1 MVTHKETLRMRGGRQ
16 LFNSRE
22 VRNLFYRRYSTRK
35 VVPPLLCRKNLV
47 SKRVNRGGRSAKSVL
62 VKIKRKENKMDN
74 EDEERSARLPA
85 DGTTRGDKM
94 GGFDYDEDK
103 LHEMTAS
110 YSEISFDSQSSPP
123 VSELRSLIESPDL
136 EGGKFMVENLANS
149 DSNNLR
155 PDSLELKNDGLSPE
169 EDDDEPDEDVDP
181 PSYHKAIGYLQLEG
195 TVTQEG
201 DMVLF
206 VAEDL
211 ETKIKLSS
219 PVTKKG
225 ETPSFPGSRSSTPCL
240 YRQALTPQLPILDHN
255 VLNELEMEARKVAT
269 SVDSLTENLAA
280 ILHSV
285 SALTVDCLETYRDAV
300 CKTCDAV
307 DHNIKSMYQLMAKC
321 EELSKSMGPIYK
333 LAERIKEM
341 KRMLELFENTINM

>member
-1 MVTHKETLRMRGGRQ
+1 MEPEECET
-16 LFNSRE
+16 
-22 VRNLFYRRYSTRK
+22 YSK
-35 VVPPLLCRKNLV
+35 P
-47 SKRVNRGGRSAKSVL
+47 
-62 VKIKRKENKMDN
+62 
-74 EDEERSARLPA
+74 
-85 DGTTRGDKM
+85 GTTRSEKNAAI
-94 GGFDYDEDK
+94 DYDEDR

-123 VSELRSLIESPDL
+123 ISELRSLIDSPDL
-136 EGGKFMVENLANS
+136 DGTKFLE
-149 DSNNLR
+149 
-155 PDSLELKNDGLSPE
+155 DSLEKMSTVGGRPDQLNLKNRRDSLVE
-169 EDDDEPDEDVDP
+169 DEDLDP
-181 PSYHKAIGYLQLEG
+181 PSYHKAMGYLQLEG
-195 TVTQEG
+195 TVMQDG

-211 ETKIKLSS
+211 ENKIKLSS

-240 YRQALTPQLPILDHN
+240 YRQALTPQLPLLDHN

-269 SVDSLTENLAA
+269 SVDALTENLAA
-280 ILHSV
+280 ILHSA
-285 SALTVDCLETYRDAV
+285 SALTVGCLETYRDAV

-333 LAERIKEM
+333 LAEQIKEM
-341 KRMLELFENTINM
+341 KRMLDLFESAMNL

>member
-1 MVTHKETLRMRGGRQ
+1 
-16 LFNSRE
+16 
-22 VRNLFYRRYSTRK
+22 
-35 VVPPLLCRKNLV
+35 
-47 SKRVNRGGRSAKSVL
+47 
-62 VKIKRKENKMDN
+62 
-74 EDEERSARLPA
+74 
-85 DGTTRGDKM
+85 
-94 GGFDYDEDK
+94 
-103 LHEMTAS
+103 MTAS

-136 EGGKFMVENLANS
+136 EGGKYMVENL
-149 DSNNLR
+149 DKTDLNNPR
-155 PDSLELKNDGLSPE
+155 PDSLELKNESTSPE
-169 EDDDEPDEDVDP
+169 EDEEVEDVDP

-195 TVTQEG
+195 TVMQEG

-211 ETKIKLSS
+211 ENKIKLSS

-240 YRQALTPQLPILDHN
+240 YRQALAPQLPILDHN

-333 LAERIKEM
+333 LADRIKEM
-341 KRMLELFENTINM
+341 KRMLELFESAMNL

>member
-1 MVTHKETLRMRGGRQ
+1 
-16 LFNSRE
+16 
-22 VRNLFYRRYSTRK
+22 
-35 VVPPLLCRKNLV
+35 
-47 SKRVNRGGRSAKSVL
+47 
-62 VKIKRKENKMDN
+62 
-74 EDEERSARLPA
+74 
-85 DGTTRGDKM
+85 
-94 GGFDYDEDK
+94 
-103 LHEMTAS
+103 MTAS

-123 VSELRSLIESPDL
+123 VSELRSLIDSPDIDGTRFLDGSL
-136 EGGKFMVENLANS
+136 EKMNGIGG
-149 DSNNLR
+149 R
-155 PDSLELKNDGLSPE
+155 PDQLNLKNRESSPVE
-169 EDDDEPDEDVDP
+169 DEDIDP
-181 PSYHKAIGYLQLEG
+181 PSYHKAMGYLQLEG
-195 TVTQEG
+195 TVMQDG

-211 ETKIKLSS
+211 ENKIKLSS

-240 YRQALTPQLPILDHN
+240 YRQALTPQVPLLDHN

-269 SVDSLTENLAA
+269 SVDALTENLAA

-285 SALTVDCLETYRDAV
+285 NYLRQLYFYFYIRLYRKILYNHNYFQASALTVGCLETYRDAV

-333 LAERIKEM
+333 LGEQM
-341 KRMLELFENTINM
+341 QVLEYCA

>member
-1 MVTHKETLRMRGGRQ
+1 MESEEGETYLKQGMT
-16 LFNSRE
+16 
-22 VRNLFYRRYSTRK
+22 VRSE
-35 VVPPLLCRKNLV
+35 KN
-47 SKRVNRGGRSAKSVL
+47 
-62 VKIKRKENKMDN
+62 
-74 EDEERSARLPA
+74 
-85 DGTTRGDKM
+85 TTI
-94 GGFDYDEDK
+94 DYDEDR

-123 VSELRSLIESPDL
+123 VSELRSLIDSPDIDGTKLL
-136 EGGKFMVENLANS
+136 E
-149 DSNNLR
+149 
-155 PDSLELKNDGLSPE
+155 DSLEKMNGIGSRPDQLNLKNREASPVE
-169 EDDDEPDEDVDP
+169 DEDIDP
-181 PSYHKAIGYLQLEG
+181 PSYHKAMGYLQLEG
-195 TVTQEG
+195 TVMQDG

-211 ETKIKLSS
+211 ENKIKLSS

-240 YRQALTPQLPILDHN
+240 YRQALTPQVPLLDHN

-269 SVDSLTENLAA
+269 SVDALTENLAA
-280 ILHSV
+280 ILHSA
-285 SALTVDCLETYRDAV
+285 SALTVACLETYRDAV

-333 LAERIKEM
+333 LAEQIKEM
-341 KRMLELFENTINM
+341 KRMLELFESAMNL

>member
-1 MVTHKETLRMRGGRQ
+1 MKNNVFVKLNFMRQIYELFQ
-16 LFNSRE
+16 LHD
-22 VRNLFYRRYSTRK
+22 
-35 VVPPLLCRKNLV
+35 
-47 SKRVNRGGRSAKSVL
+47 
-62 VKIKRKENKMDN
+62 I
-74 EDEERSARLPA
+74 
-85 DGTTRGDKM
+85 
-94 GGFDYDEDK
+94 
-103 LHEMTAS
+103 EMTAS

-123 VSELRSLIESPDL
+123 ISELRSLIESPDFD
-136 EGGKFMVENLANS
+136 GGKFMVENLEKS
-149 DSNNLR
+149 DSGNPR
-155 PDSLELKNDGLSPE
+155 PDSLELKHEGEGSPE
-169 EDDDEPDEDVDP
+169 ENDDREEDPDP

-195 TVTQEG
+195 TVMQEG

-211 ETKIKLSS
+211 ENKIKLSS

-285 SALTVDCLETYRDAV
+285 RRY
-300 CKTCDAV
+300 
-307 DHNIKSMYQLMAKC
+307 
-321 EELSKSMGPIYK
+321 
-333 LAERIKEM
+333 
-341 KRMLELFENTINM
+341 

>member
-1 MVTHKETLRMRGGRQ
+1 MIRGA
-16 LFNSRE
+16 
-22 VRNLFYRRYSTRK
+22 
-35 VVPPLLCRKNLV
+35 
-47 SKRVNRGGRSAKSVL
+47 SAFC
-62 VKIKRKENKMDN
+62 I
-74 EDEERSARLPA
+74 
-85 DGTTRGDKM
+85 
-94 GGFDYDEDK
+94 FQ

-123 VSELRSLIESPDL
+123 VSELRSLMESPDL
-136 EGGKFMVENLANS
+136 LDAKSKGDHS
-149 DSNNLR
+149 SLR
-155 PDSLELKNDGLSPE
+155 PDSLELKNDGLSP
-169 EDDDEPDEDVDP
+169 DDDDDDPDP

-195 TVTQEG
+195 TVMQEG

-211 ETKIKLSS
+211 ENKIKLSS

-240 YRQALTPQLPILDHN
+240 YRQALAPQLPILDHN

-285 SALTVDCLETYRDAV
+285 RADFFGRHL
-300 CKTCDAV
+300 
-307 DHNIKSMYQLMAKC
+307 
-321 EELSKSMGPIYK
+321 
-333 LAERIKEM
+333 
-341 KRMLELFENTINM
+341 LF